1 MADDASPADGGDAAD
16 VLGVDSDGAG
26 TEDGAVESSEGFD
39 RVTVADGDRIVVE
52 GTVLRGRAFEPI
64 EGRVVIEDG
73 EIVAVEETR
82 TDSDA
87 IVCPAFVN
95 AHTHVGDSI
104 AKEAGEGLDL
114 DELVAPPD
122 GLKHRLLRAADTE
135 ELVAA
140 MRRSL
145 RAMVAGGT
153 AAHVE
158 FREGGLDGVREYRL
172 AAGGVPIDPVLLGR
186 ETEEAMRAADG
197 FGASGARD
205 GSFGR
210 LRNATHEAGKLFG
223 IHAGERDPHD
233 VNPALDLDPDFLV
246 HMVHPERVH
255 LERLDDDAIPVVVC
269 PRSNLVTRVGV
280 PPIRELAERTTVALG
295 TDNVMLN
302 SPSMFREMEFANKL
316 ADVPAAE
323 VLRMATVNGADLAGL
338 NCGLIEEGRDG
349 KLLVLDGDSDNLGGA
364 RDVVRA
370 VVRRAGERDVDRVVL

>member
-1 MADDASPADGGDAAD
+1 MSEDAAPA
-16 VLGVDSDGAG
+16 GPGGSSDGAG
-26 TEDGAVESSEGFD
+26 RAADPTEELD
-39 RVTVADGDRIVVE
+39 RVTVAGDERVVVE
-52 GTVLRGRAFEPI
+52 GTILRGRSFEPI
-64 EGRVVIEDG
+64 EGHVVIEGG
-73 EIVAVEETR
+73 EVVAVEEHR
-82 TDSDA
+82 TDADA
-87 IVCPAFVN
+87 IVLPAFVN
-95 AHTHVGDSI
+95 AHTHIGDSI
-104 AKEAGEGLDL
+104 AKEAGEGLSL
-114 DELVAPPD
+114 DDLVAPPD

-145 RAMVAGGT
+145 RQMIASGT

-158 FREGGLDGVREYRL
+158 FREGGLPGVREFRL
-172 AAGGVPIDPVLLGR
+172 AANGLPIEPVLLGR

-205 GSFGR
+205 ASFDQV
-210 LRNATHEAGKLFG
+210 RNATREAGKLFG

-233 VNPALDLDPDFLV
+233 VNPALDLDPDFVV
-246 HMVHPERVH
+246 HMVHPEDLH
-255 LERLDDDAIPVVVC
+255 LERVEDGGVPVVVC
-269 PRSNLVTRVGV
+269 PRSNLVTKVGV
-280 PPIRELAERTTVALG
+280 PPIRELVERTTVALG

-302 SPSMFREMEFANKL
+302 SPSMFREMEFAAKL

-323 VLRMATVNGADLAGL
+323 VLRMATVHGADVAGL

-370 VVRRAGERDVDRVVL
+370 VVRRAGEGDVERVVL